1 MDEKKLLNNILDENY
16 HNSKLPGALSGSISK
31 FHKTIN
37 DRFKSNN
44 VDIKKEEI
52 EKYLQSQDSFLL
64 HKDIIKNF
72 KRNKV
77 IVFNIDQIWQADL
90 CDVSNISKENKKFNF
105 ILTVIDV
112 FSKYAWAVPLKNK
125 TADSIINAFK
135 EIFKSGR
142 TPEKLHT
149 DKGKE
154 FINKKFQSF
163 LKDKNITLFNTNSEL
178 KASIVE
184 RFNKTLKEKMYRE
197 FEKKN
202 NHTYIDFLDDLL
214 FGYNNT
220 VHSKI
225 KIAPSQVNKKNEAS
239 IRKIFTKQSKIPIRF
254 KFQIGDEVLISKDKS
269 HFSKGYEPKWVREVF
284 VIHERKLRQ
293 PPVYIIRDTKEN
305 PDIIEG
311 VFYEQ
316 QLQKVQKKIYRIE
329 KILQEKIEKQIKYSL
344 VKWEGYS
351 EDFNSWVKSKD
362 IIKKGNELLFDTSK

>member
-1 MDEKKLLNNILDENY
+1 MESMDEKIINNILDENY

-31 FHKTIN
+31 FHKTLN
-37 DRFKSNN
+37 DRFKSKKFN
-44 VDIKKEEI
+44 IKKEEI
-52 EKYLQSQDSFLL
+52 ENYLQSQDSFLL

-125 TADSIINAFK
+125 TADSIIHAFK

-225 KIAPSQVNKKNEAS
+225 KIAPSQVNKKNEES

-254 KFQIGDEVLISKDKS
+254 KFQIGDEVL
-269 HFSKGYEPKWVREVF
+269 H
-284 VIHERKLRQ
+284 
-293 PPVYIIRDTKEN
+293 
-305 PDIIEG
+305 IE
-311 VFYEQ
+311 F
-316 QLQKVQKKIYRIE
+316 
-329 KILQEKIEKQIKYSL
+329 
-344 VKWEGYS
+344 
-351 EDFNSWVKSKD
+351 
-362 IIKKGNELLFDTSK
+362 TSMYYMLIGIDNL